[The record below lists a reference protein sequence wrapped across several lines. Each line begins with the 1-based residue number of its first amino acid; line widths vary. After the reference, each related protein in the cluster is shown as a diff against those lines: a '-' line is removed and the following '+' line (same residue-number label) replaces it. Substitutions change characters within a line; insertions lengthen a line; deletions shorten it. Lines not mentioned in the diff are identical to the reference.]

1 MKKKNTMRHSGQ
13 HTWRDRTRVERR
25 DRSHTKRSD
34 ATHFTAHPRPH
45 ASGGRWGSGN
55 TTHMPRNTLE
65 SLQKLKSTGNP
76 QKSALLIKN
85 HGGGKR
91 AVLGTI
97 YHSPPP
103 LAQLVMCLA
112 FSRTR
117 PAGERGEREGRECE
131 TESQR
136 GSERERERG
145 VGCVRY
151 TEITAHMTTRR
162 AITSQRSSGTPNCR
176 YAVPR

>member
-1 MKKKNTMRHSGQ
+1 M
-13 HTWRDRTRVERR
+13 
-25 DRSHTKRSD
+25 
-34 ATHFTAHPRPH
+34 ARPH
-45 ASGGRWGSGN
+45 SRRTAGQIAHKAFRRYTLHSSPSTSRVRGEVGQREHYTHASE
-55 TTHMPRNTLE
+55 H
-65 SLQKLKSTGNP
+65 TGKP
-76 QKSALLIKN
+76 TKTKKYRKSALLIKN